1 MMKLKSKRLSFVIT
15 ILMILALLVTACGS
29 QQTQTTDEGENNQGQ
44 TTGPK
49 IGGNLVVGIT
59 GDPYSIAP
67 WVSNDLNS
75 AMIANLILPPLMVTD
90 ENGKKIPYIIK
101 DYKMSD
107 DAKEYTIVIHDGINW
122 HDGVPFTAEDIA
134 FTAEYTVKHKLG
146 FGADMFANV
155 EKTEVIDKT
164 TVKFYLKKPQVNFL
178 SQVGFWIN
186 IMPKHIF
193 EKVEDPMNFNY
204 DGTGYGPFKL
214 KEYKK
219 GEYYIFE
226 RVPNWPLANN
236 GLGAYL
242 ETVTFRVFPDHNALL
257 LAMKNGEVHVSG
269 SAMPVASQ
277 KQLEAS
283 PDKFGVLKVMSLGYG
298 YFGFNYKNEL
308 LRDKNVRKAI
318 AMTID
323 RDAIVNT
330 ALQGGAVKMETPIS
344 PVYKDLVKSNIKFPP
359 FDLEGAKKVL
369 EDAGYKLNSEGIRE
383 KNGKKLEFELI
394 YRTTTINADSIVN
407 IFKANAEKVGIKINL
422 KPVDNATYTDRVV
435 KQRNFDINF
444 IEWGV
449 IDDPDSS
456 LATIYK
462 SDTALNFMGYKN
474 EKIDEILEKVQSEPD
489 YQKRVEMMNE
499 FQKEFIE
506 ELPTVNVYVKINAY
520 GYSKEFEG
528 WSLTPGLFGP
538 IAAKDLVKVYK
549 K

>member
-1 MMKLKSKRLSFVIT
+1 M
-15 ILMILALLVTACGS
+15 
-29 QQTQTTDEGENNQGQ
+29 
-44 TTGPK
+44 
-49 IGGNLVVGIT
+49 
-59 GDPYSIAP
+59 
-67 WVSNDLNS
+67 
-75 AMIANLILPPLMVTD
+75 
-90 ENGKKIPYIIK
+90 
-101 DYKMSD
+101 
-107 DAKEYTIVIHDGINW
+107 NW

-219 GEYYIFE
+219 GEYYTFE

-369 EDAGYKLNSEGIRE
+369 EDAGYKLNSEGIRK

-394 YRTTTINADSIVN
+394 YRTTTINADSIGEN
-407 IFKANAEKVGIKINL
+407 RLGCL
-422 KPVDNATYTDRVV
+422 Y
-435 KQRNFDINF
+435 
-444 IEWGV
+444 
-449 IDDPDSS
+449 
-456 LATIYK
+456 
-462 SDTALNFMGYKN
+462 
-474 EKIDEILEKVQSEPD
+474 
-489 YQKRVEMMNE
+489 
-499 FQKEFIE
+499 
-506 ELPTVNVYVKINAY
+506 
-520 GYSKEFEG
+520 
-528 WSLTPGLFGP
+528 
-538 IAAKDLVKVYK
+538 
-549 K
+549 

>member
-1 MMKLKSKRLSFVIT
+1 MKKRQNIY
-15 ILMILALLVTACGS
+15 LMIMLIVFTLIITSCGAKQTQPAS
-29 QQTQTTDEGENNQGQ
+29 NNSNQQTTQS
-44 TTGPK
+44 GPK
-49 IGGNLVVGIT
+49 VGGNLVVGIT

-75 AMIANLILPPLMVTD
+75 AMLANLYLPTLMVTD
-90 ENGKKIPYIIK
+90 EKGNKIPYLIK
-101 DYKMSD
+101 EYKMSD
-107 DAKEYTIVIHDGINW
+107 DAKEYTITIYDGINW

-134 FTAEYTVKHKLG
+134 FTSEYMVKHKLG
-146 FGADMFANV
+146 YAADMFANV
-155 EKTEVIDKT
+155 EKAEVVDKT
-164 TVKFYLKKPQVNFL
+164 TVKFHLKKPQVNFL
-178 SQVGFWIN
+178 SQVGFWVS

-193 EKVEDPMNFNY
+193 EKVDDPMNFNY

-219 GEYYIFE
+219 GEYYTLE

-236 GLGAYL
+236 GQGAYL
-242 ETVTFRVFPDHNALL
+242 ETVTFRVFPDHNALV
-257 LAMKNGEVHVSG
+257 LAMKNGEVNVIA

-308 LRDKNVRKAI
+308 LKDKNVRKAI

-323 RDAIVNT
+323 RDALVNT

-344 PVYKDLVKSNIKFPP
+344 PVYTDLVKSNIKFPP
-359 FDLEGAKKVL
+359 FDIEGAKKVL
-369 EDAGYKLNSEGIRE
+369 EDAGYKLNKDGVRE

-394 YRTTTINADSIVN
+394 YRTTTVNVDSTVN
-407 IFKANAEKVGIKINL
+407 IFKANAEKAGIKINL

-449 IDDPDSS
+449 IDDADSS

-462 SDTALNFMGYKN
+462 SDAALNFMGYKN
-474 EKIDEILEKVQSEPD
+474 EKIDELLEKVQYEPD

-499 FQKEFIE
+499 FQKEFVE

-520 GYSKEFEG
+520 GYSKDFEG

-538 IAAKDLVKVYK
+538 VAAKDLVKVYK

>member
-1 MMKLKSKRLSFVIT
+1 MKKRQNIY
-15 ILMILALLVTACGS
+15 LMIMLIVFTLIITSCGAKQTQPAS
-29 QQTQTTDEGENNQGQ
+29 NNSNQQTTQS
-44 TTGPK
+44 GPK
-49 IGGNLVVGIT
+49 VGGNLVVGIT

-75 AMIANLILPPLMVTD
+75 AMLANLYLPTLMVTD
-90 ENGKKIPYIIK
+90 EKGNKIPYLIK
-101 DYKMSD
+101 EYKMSD
-107 DAKEYTIVIHDGINW
+107 DAKEYTITIYDGINW

-134 FTAEYTVKHKLG
+134 FTSEYMVKHKLG
-146 FGADMFANV
+146 YAADMFANV
-155 EKTEVIDKT
+155 EKAEVVDKT
-164 TVKFYLKKPQVNFL
+164 TVKFHLKKPQVNFL
-178 SQVGFWIN
+178 SQVGFWVN

-193 EKVEDPMNFNY
+193 EKVDDPMNFNY

-219 GEYYIFE
+219 GEYYTLE

-236 GLGAYL
+236 GQGAYL
-242 ETVTFRVFPDHNALL
+242 ETVTFRVFPDHNALV
-257 LAMKNGEVHVSG
+257 LAMKNGEVNVIA

-308 LRDKNVRKAI
+308 LKDKNVRKAI

-323 RDAIVNT
+323 RDALVNT

-344 PVYKDLVKSNIKFPP
+344 PVYTDLVKSNIKFPP
-359 FDLEGAKKVL
+359 FDIEGAKKVL
-369 EDAGYKLNSEGIRE
+369 EDAGYKLNKDGVRE

-394 YRTTTINADSIVN
+394 YRTTTVNVDSTVN
-407 IFKANAEKVGIKINL
+407 IFKANAEKAGIKINL

-449 IDDPDSS
+449 IDDADSS

-462 SDTALNFMGYKN
+462 SDAALNFMGYKN
-474 EKIDEILEKVQSEPD
+474 EKIDELLEKVQYEPD

-499 FQKEFIE
+499 FQKEFVE

-520 GYSKEFEG
+520 GYSKDFEG

-538 IAAKDLVKVYK
+538 VAAKDLVKVYK

>member
-1 MMKLKSKRLSFVIT
+1 
-15 ILMILALLVTACGS
+15 
-29 QQTQTTDEGENNQGQ
+29 
-44 TTGPK
+44 
-49 IGGNLVVGIT
+49 
-59 GDPYSIAP
+59 
-67 WVSNDLNS
+67 
-75 AMIANLILPPLMVTD
+75 
-90 ENGKKIPYIIK
+90 
-101 DYKMSD
+101 
-107 DAKEYTIVIHDGINW
+107 
-122 HDGVPFTAEDIA
+122 
-134 FTAEYTVKHKLG
+134 
-146 FGADMFANV
+146 MFANV

-219 GEYYIFE
+219 GEYYTFE

-369 EDAGYKLNSEGIRE
+369 EDAGYKLNSEGIRK

-394 YRTTTINADSIVN
+394 YRTTTINADSIGEN
-407 IFKANAEKVGIKINL
+407 RLGCL
-422 KPVDNATYTDRVV
+422 Y
-435 KQRNFDINF
+435 
-444 IEWGV
+444 
-449 IDDPDSS
+449 
-456 LATIYK
+456 
-462 SDTALNFMGYKN
+462 
-474 EKIDEILEKVQSEPD
+474 
-489 YQKRVEMMNE
+489 
-499 FQKEFIE
+499 
-506 ELPTVNVYVKINAY
+506 
-520 GYSKEFEG
+520 
-528 WSLTPGLFGP
+528 
-538 IAAKDLVKVYK
+538 
-549 K
+549 

>member
-1 MMKLKSKRLSFVIT
+1 MKPNRKTLSLIVAT
-15 ILMILALLVTACGS
+15 IILAMLVTACGG
-29 QQTQTTDEGENNQGQ
+29 QQSSSTNTGSENAQSGASE
-44 TTGPK
+44 PK
-49 IGGNLVVGIT
+49 VGGHLVVGIT

-67 WVSNDLNS
+67 WTSNDLNS
-75 AMIANLILPPLMVTD
+75 ALLGNLIVPPLMVTD
-90 ENGKKIPYIIK
+90 ENGQKIPFILKEYR
-101 DYKMSD
+101 MSD
-107 DAKEYTIVIHDGINW
+107 DAKEYTVVIHDGLTW

-146 FGADMFANV
+146 HGADMFANV
-155 EKTEVIDKT
+155 EKTEVVDNT
-164 TVKFYLKKPQVNFL
+164 TVKFYLKKPQVNFMT
-178 SQVGFWIN
+178 QVGFWIN

-193 EKVEDPMNFNY
+193 ENVDDPMNFDY

-219 GEYYIFE
+219 GEYYTFE
-226 RVPNWPLANN
+226 RVSNWPLAND

-242 ETVTFRVFPDHNALL
+242 ETVTFRVFPDHNSLV

-283 PDKFGVLKVMSLGYG
+283 PDQFGVLKVMSLGYG

-308 LRDKNVRKAI
+308 LRDPNVRKAI

-323 RDAIVNT
+323 RDALVNT

-344 PVYKDLVKSNIKFPP
+344 PVYKDLVASNITFPP
-359 FDLEGAKKVL
+359 FDLEGAAKVL

-383 KNGKKLEFELI
+383 KDGKKLEFELI
-394 YRTTTINADSIVN
+394 YRTTTVGADSVVN

-435 KQRNFDINF
+435 KQRDFDINF

-449 IDDPDSS
+449 IDDADSS

-462 SDTALNFMGYKN
+462 SDAALNFMGYKN
-474 EKIDEILEKVQSEPD
+474 EKIDKILEDVQSEPD

-499 FQKEFIE
+499 FQKEFVQ
-506 ELPTVNVYVKINAY
+506 ELPTVNVYVKLNAY

-528 WSLTPGLFGP
+528 WSLTPGLYGP
-538 IAAKDLVKVYK
+538 LAVKDLVKVYK